1 MFVEKKISVYLIFT
15 KIHFQEEEGYKT
27 KGHKFVVY
35 VSKNLHVFFLKY
47 KFRRIY
53 FYIKFNTMKLDNIL
67 WTNSVSY
74 NKFYCKKQRKKKGV
88 SIILFH

>member
-1 MFVEKKISVYLIFT
+1 MFVEKISLCTLFYQDSFPRRGRVQNKGTQVCCVLKII
-15 KIHFQEEEGYKT
+15 
-27 KGHKFVVY
+27 
-35 VSKNLHVFFLKY
+35 HVFLKKY

-53 FYIKFNTMKLDNIL
+53 FYIKFNTIKLDNIL